1 MNGVLFYK
9 KYGSFLIA
17 IFFIHVRMD
26 GNFYIK
32 PRESPRC
39 IQAAQ
44 LVSSI
49 GEVTELVE
57 RARLEIECASK
68 GYRGFESP
76 PLRLTNAFGEKTSSK
91 AECTQYLRTAFVRF
105 YRAFFS
111 VSQSSF
117 KIILSKP
124 ERGQLPI
131 FK

>member
-1 MNGVLFYK
+1 MEFDFIKNMVV
-9 KYGSFLIA
+9 FLIA
-17 IFFIHVRMD
+17 IFFIHVRMG

-39 IQAAQ
+39 VQAAE

-76 PLRLTNAFGEKTSSK
+76 PLRLKFRATSPFGSTPKVVE
-91 AECTQYLRTAFVRF
+91 
-105 YRAFFS
+105 
-111 VSQSSF
+111 
-117 KIILSKP
+117 
-124 ERGQLPI
+124 
-131 FK
+131 

>member
-1 MNGVLFYK
+1 MEFDFIKNMVV
-9 KYGSFLIA
+9 FLIA
-17 IFFIHVRMD
+17 IFFIHVRMG

-39 IQAAQ
+39 VQAAE

-76 PLRLTNAFGEKTSSK
+76 PLRLTNAFGEKHRHYRIRAIFT
-91 AECTQYLRTAFVRF
+91 YRF
-105 YRAFFS
+105 GT
-111 VSQSSF
+111 VSRRM
-117 KIILSKP
+117 L
-124 ERGQLPI
+124 
-131 FK
+131 

>member
-1 MNGVLFYK
+1 MVV
-9 KYGSFLIA
+9 FLIA
-17 IFFIHVRMD
+17 IFFIHVRMG

-39 IQAAQ
+39 VQAAQ

-76 PLRLTNAFGEKTSSK
+76 PLRLKFRATSP
-91 AECTQYLRTAFVRF
+91 
-105 YRAFFS
+105 FS
-111 VSQSSF
+111 ASSESGLIYETTPLF
-117 KIILSKP
+117 ATT
-124 ERGQLPI
+124 
-131 FK
+131 